1 MCVSVALLKCGHLPV
16 SFSKPTLVRSGP
28 RPTKTF
34 LSIHTSCAPVIDS
47 VIRYTYR
54 TAHTPKSRSKKET
67 HVNVPPEKSV
77 SRRLTLIGY
86 LELCFRTHHVR
97 GCSIN
102 STMGKGTNFLF
113 ASFFRRARTLFL
125 TLQLRGRRSPVAQP
139 DAIRSTRTRAGIAE
153 AAGARMSAFR
163 EGVYFKVLD
172 TSLFSCRKRANIKYR
187 LRPRSNLTCPDNAQ
201 KI

>member
-1 MCVSVALLKCGHLPV
+1 
-16 SFSKPTLVRSGP
+16 
-28 RPTKTF
+28 
-34 LSIHTSCAPVIDS
+34 VIDS